1 MLEFI
6 ESITPGPLRDSAGRA
21 RILLRGAR
29 SFWYDYRRFRD
40 HYSKDMQV
48 DDRRGLEA
56 RLIFHAHALEKG
68 LSHTELRLGF
78 GKSAISALIAT
89 MGAYVKHGF
98 PRDSKAYRAALSALK
113 GYQSFHRGKQVV
125 RTPLDSAPTW
135 VLDEIESTE
144 SDLGGAM
151 VVDRAAVGRP
161 DQRTFVDILHD
172 RHSVREYRDAPVSRE
187 AVEQAI
193 AMATRSPSVC
203 NRQGIRVRVCED
215 PAMVEDV
222 LRIQGGMNGYP
233 KPPILIAITADVRDC
248 LDFTERNQPFIDGGI
263 FAMTLLLAL
272 ESLDLAACPLNAMFS
287 KSQDLEMRA
296 ALSMAPWEVPVVFIS
311 VGAFPDT
318 VRVPKSFRYDAKELT
333 L

>member
-1 MLEFI
+1 
-6 ESITPGPLRDSAGRA
+6 
-21 RILLRGAR
+21 
-29 SFWYDYRRFRD
+29 
-40 HYSKDMQV
+40 
-48 DDRRGLEA
+48 
-56 RLIFHAHALEKG
+56 
-68 LSHTELRLGF
+68 
-78 GKSAISALIAT
+78 
-89 MGAYVKHGF
+89 
-98 PRDSKAYRAALSALK
+98 
-113 GYQSFHRGKQVV
+113 
-125 RTPLDSAPTW
+125 
-135 VLDEIESTE
+135 
-144 SDLGGAM
+144 
-151 VVDRAAVGRP
+151 
-161 DQRTFVDILHD
+161 
-172 RHSVREYRDAPVSRE
+172 
-187 AVEQAI
+187 
-193 AMATRSPSVC
+193 
-203 NRQGIRVRVCED
+203 
-215 PAMVEDV
+215 MVEDV